1 MGEGFAFFDLIIF
14 AMLAGY
20 LVFQLRRVLG
30 RRTGH
35 QQRRPDALARKQQDA
50 ADNDNDAV
58 DAVGGEQTT
67 AYLPSGDSKDEEL
80 SGQTRLSAE
89 DPDFDPR
96 TFVQGAKAAF
106 EWIVTA
112 FARGDRDTLRGLLG
126 PSLYK
131 DFEAA
136 IAQREQAGETL
147 ETTVASIK
155 SASIHNVR
163 LEGTVAAITV
173 EFITDQVKVVR
184 DSTDTVIEGDPHRI
198 ETLTDLWVFS
208 RDVRSRDPNW
218 HLIATQEPED
228 DPD

>member
-1 MGEGFAFFDLIIF
+1 MGDGFAFFDLIIF

-35 QQRRPDALARKQQDA
+35 QQRRPNAFARKQQDA

-58 DAVGGEQTT
+58 SGERATT
-67 AYLPSGDSKDEEL
+67 YLPSGDTEDEEL

-147 ETTVASIK
+147 ETTVAAIK
-155 SASIHNVR
+155 SASIGDVR
-163 LEGTVAAITV
+163 LEGSVASITV

-208 RDVRSRDPNW
+208 RDVRSPDPNW
-218 HLIATQEPED
+218 HLIATQEPEE

>member
-1 MGEGFAFFDLIIF
+1 MGDGFAFFDLIIF

-35 QQRRPDALARKQQDA
+35 QQRRPNVLTRNQQDA

-58 DAVGGEQTT
+58 GGERTT
-67 AYLPSGDSKDEEL
+67 AYLPSSDSEDEEL

-136 IAQREQAGETL
+136 ITQREQAGETL

-155 SASIHNVR
+155 SASIGDVR
-163 LEGTVAAITV
+163 LEGTIATITV

-208 RDVRSRDPNW
+208 RDVRSPDPNW

>member
-1 MGEGFAFFDLIIF
+1 MGDGFAFFDLIIF

-35 QQRRPDALARKQQDA
+35 QQRRPNVLARKQQDA

-58 DAVGGEQTT
+58 GKERTT
-67 AYLPSGDSKDEEL
+67 AYLPSGDSEDEEL

-136 IAQREQAGETL
+136 ITQREQAGETL

-155 SASIHNVR
+155 SASIGDVR
-163 LEGTVAAITV
+163 LEGSIATITV

-208 RDVRSRDPNW
+208 RDVRSPDPNW